1 MPKRDRPIAN
11 IGGRQRPYLDL
22 ARAWVWSIRAA
33 AIALV
38 LSSLSA
44 RANALPPQHSIPR
57 TILLVDAGDD
67 PMSMRIIAELGAL
80 GFEVRTTQR
89 SSATGGDSEIE
100 LLSRT
105 IEAVATIGVDRASGE
120 VRVWTVDKA
129 SGQMGLRAV
138 VAIERD
144 PAVVALRAV
153 EAVRTSL
160 NEIASP
166 SADASTARAPVARA
180 GDRPAP
186 AAPSPGPPSLDV
198 SLGPALAASGGT
210 SDISSQAMVSLHW
223 LLRPR
228 WGVEITGLAPI
239 GRATWQENEG
249 TASLTF
255 GLVAAGVH
263 WRPLAMRW
271 CTFDLGAGM
280 GAAIIH
286 TEGSPNSG
294 FFGREQDTLVATPL
308 LRMGYA
314 VFIAWSLWLRA
325 DVLGAVAIPRPV
337 FAFADRIAGSWGQ
350 PLVLQSLGIEFVLR

>member
-1 MPKRDRPIAN
+1 
-11 IGGRQRPYLDL
+11 
-22 ARAWVWSIRAA
+22 
-33 AIALV
+33 LV

-198 SLGPALAASGGT
+198 SLGPALAARPT
-210 SDISSQAMVSLHW
+210 SHR
-223 LLRPR
+223 RPWFR
-228 WGVEITGLAPI
+228 FTGFCGHVGASKSRGLPPSVAPR
-239 GRATWQENEG
+239 GRRTKA
-249 TASLTF
+249 
-255 GLVAAGVH
+255 
-263 WRPLAMRW
+263 
-271 CTFDLGAGM
+271 
-280 GAAIIH
+280 
-286 TEGSPNSG
+286 
-294 FFGREQDTLVATPL
+294 
-308 LRMGYA
+308 
-314 VFIAWSLWLRA
+314 
-325 DVLGAVAIPRPV
+325 
-337 FAFADRIAGSWGQ
+337 Q
-350 PLVLQSLGIEFVLR
+350 PA